1 MPLNERKIIA
11 RRCALELLPGAV
23 CNIGSGVSTGIPLVA
38 AEEGI
43 LEDIVLTNEQG
54 VIGGAPAE
62 GGDTGAGRN
71 YAALVDQ
78 CYQFDFYDGG
88 GIDLAFLSAAEVDVS
103 GNVNISRFGDKIIG
117 VGGFVNISQN
127 AKKVV
132 FSGTLTAGKLA
143 VDCGGGKVQIL
154 REGEHRKFVKSVSQ
168 ISYNGALPGNGGN
181 RSCSSQSAPCF
192 VWLMSASNWS
202 RSRRACPCR
211 RRCLR

>member
-1 MPLNERKIIA
+1 
-11 RRCALELLPGAV
+11 
-23 CNIGSGVSTGIPLVA
+23 
-38 AEEGI
+38 
-43 LEDIVLTNEQG
+43 

-168 ISYNGALPGNGGN
+168 ISYNGNFARERRQQVLFVTERAVFRLADVGLELVEVAPGVSVQEEVLALMDFTPSVSPNLKLMDA
-181 RSCSSQSAPCF
+181 RIFRPEPMDIASELQQLTPWRHPRLSA
-192 VWLMSASNWS
+192 V
-202 RSRRACPCR
+202 
-211 RRCLR
+211 